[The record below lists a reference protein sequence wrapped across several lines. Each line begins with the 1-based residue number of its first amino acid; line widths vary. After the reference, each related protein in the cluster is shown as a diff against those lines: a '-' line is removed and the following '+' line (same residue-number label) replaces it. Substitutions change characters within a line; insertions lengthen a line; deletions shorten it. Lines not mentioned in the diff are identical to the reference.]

1 LLTFEELDLL
11 PEIKKALAKIGF
23 VTPTEIQQRAIPAL
37 KEYPTDLIGL
47 AKTGTGKTAA
57 FGLPLLNQIDVNKK
71 HAQGVIIAPTRELV
85 QQITKELE
93 NFGQYIKGFRV
104 TAVYGGASIVGQ
116 MKEIRKEKPQVIV
129 ASPGRL
135 IDLAGRNVLKLDK
148 IETVILDEA
157 DEMLNM
163 GFQEDIDKILE
174 YTPKDKQTWL
184 FSATMPTFIKKIT
197 KTYMTDPVEVI
208 IKSDQR
214 TNENI
219 SHQYITVQRRD
230 KLEALKRFI
239 DATPDMYAVVFCR
252 TRRDTM
258 EVADRLNEQ
267 GYAADALHGE
277 LSQSQRDAVMARFRS
292 RKNQILLAT
301 DVAARGIDIDDITHV
316 FHLEL
321 PDTMEYY
328 THRSGRTAR
337 AGKKGISL
345 ILVSNRDVR
354 KIRSLERHIGIEIKK
369 VNVPDY
375 NEVVNV
381 RINSW
386 IDKLKNEKV
395 DHQAVEFYNDFS
407 SMFEDLTKEELLL
420 KLLSRELS
428 NVKSGGKANINAVE
442 SDRGGRDRDRG
453 DRRGRDDRRGSRD
466 RDRGDRKDRKKDRK
480 GDRPDRREK
489 EDKFADK
496 KSERKVKKGKANGGD
511 GKYSEMFINLGKMD
525 YINKSELMSIL
536 VKRSGLS
543 TSDMGN
549 IEISKRHSI
558 FQVDKKYAKDMDTY
572 FKPFKH
578 KGRQIRINPA

>member
-1 LLTFEELDLL
+1 MLTFDELDLL

-23 VTPTEIQQRAIPAL
+23 ENPTEIQQSAIPAL
-37 KEYPTDLIGL
+37 KEYPTDFIGL

-57 FGLPLLNQIDVNKK
+57 FGLPLLNQIDVKNK
-71 HAQGVIIAPTRELV
+71 HVQGVIIAPTRELV
-85 QQITKELE
+85 QQIAKELN

-104 TAVYGGASIVGQ
+104 TSVYGGASIVGQ

-135 IDLAGRNVLKLDK
+135 IDLAGRGVVKLDK

-174 YTPKDKQTWL
+174 YTPEDKQTWL
-184 FSATMPTFIKKIT
+184 FSATMPPFIRKIT
-197 KTYMTDPVEVI
+197 KTYMTDPVEVA
-208 IKSDQR
+208 IKSSQK

-219 SHQYITVQRRD
+219 AHQYIVVKRRD

-239 DATPDMYAVVFCR
+239 DANPDMYAVVFCR

-258 EVADRLNEQ
+258 EVSDQLNAQ
-267 GYAADALHGE
+267 GYAADALHGD

-292 RKNQILLAT
+292 KKNQILFAT
-301 DVAARGIDIDDITHV
+301 DVAARGIDVNDITHV

-345 ILVSNRDVR
+345 ILVTNRDFR
-354 KIRSLERHIGIEIKK
+354 KIRSLERHIGVEIAK
-369 VNVPDY
+369 VEVPEYD
-375 NEVVNV
+375 EVVNV
-381 RINSW
+381 RVNTW
-386 IDKLKNEKV
+386 IEKLKNEEV
-395 DHQAVEFYNDFS
+395 DHAALEFYNDFS
-407 SMFEDLTKEELLL
+407 ALFEDITKEELLL
-420 KLLSRELS
+420 KLLSREMG
-428 NVKSGGKANINAVE
+428 NVKSKGSRSINEEDFDRSSGGR
-442 SDRGGRDRDRG
+442 DRDRKGGRDRDRG
-453 DRRGRDDRRGSRD
+453 DRRRNRDKD
-466 RDRGDRKDRKKDRK
+466 DRGDRKGRKKDREFEDRTDRHK
-480 GDRPDRREK
+480 GKKPD
-489 EDKFADK
+489 
-496 KSERKVKKGKANGGD
+496 RKVKSSKDNGGD
-511 GKYSEMFINLGKMD
+511 GQYSEMFINIGKMD
-525 YINKSELMSIL
+525 YINKGELLSML
-536 VKRSGLS
+536 CKKSGLNS
-543 TSDMGN
+543 SDMGK

-558 FQVDKKYAKDMDTY
+558 FQLDKKYAKDAGSY